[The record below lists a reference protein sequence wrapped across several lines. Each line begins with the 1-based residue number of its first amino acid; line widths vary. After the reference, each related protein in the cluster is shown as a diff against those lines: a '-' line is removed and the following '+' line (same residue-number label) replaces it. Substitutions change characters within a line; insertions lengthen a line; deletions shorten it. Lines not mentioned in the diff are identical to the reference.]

1 MARLGV
7 TKDDVFAACKTLLK
21 AGANLTVANVREELG
36 TGSYTTL
43 LPLIDAFKVSIK
55 ETSEQ
60 VADGASSLPALPAE
74 ISDHGSKFIQD
85 IWWQATMQ
93 ASKKIDELSA
103 QFKKELA
110 DMTQLLAAKTEEL
123 SQVAGDI
130 TKLEKEADVLKA
142 DTEKK
147 DQVLNQKEGEIK
159 LLKTQLKEKDDEV
172 KLYLERSV
180 AAEKKLEFL
189 KEEKPKKKP

>member
-21 AGANLTVANVREELG
+21 EGANLTVANVREELG

-43 LPLIDAFKVSIK
+43 LPLIDAFKASFK
-55 ETSEQ
+55 ETSEK
-60 VADGASSLPALPAE
+60 VADGANALPALPAE
-74 ISDHGSKFIQD
+74 ISNQGGKLIQD

-93 ASKKIDELSA
+93 ASKKIDEISV

-110 DMTQLLAAKTEEL
+110 DMTALLAAKTEEL
-123 SQVAGDI
+123 SQFAGDI
-130 TKLEKEADVLKA
+130 TKLEKEAESLKA
-142 DTEKK
+142 DVEQKG
-147 DQVLNQKEGEIK
+147 QNLNQKEGEIK

-189 KEEKPKKKP
+189 KEEKKK

>member
-21 AGANLTVANVREELG
+21 EGANLTVANVREELG

-43 LPLIDAFKVSIK
+43 LPLIDAFKASFK
-55 ETSEQ
+55 ETAEK
-60 VADGASSLPALPAE
+60 VADGAGSLPALPTE
-74 ISDHGSKFIQD
+74 ISDHGVKFIQD
-85 IWWQATMQ
+85 IWWQASAQ
-93 ASKKIDELSA
+93 ASKKIDEISA

-110 DMTQLLAAKTEEL
+110 DMTQVVAAKTEEL

-130 TKLEKEADVLKA
+130 TKLEKEAESLKA
-142 DTEKK
+142 DVEAKG
-147 DQVLNQKEGEIK
+147 QGLNQKEGEIK

-189 KEEKPKKKP
+189 KEEKKK

>member
-21 AGANLTVANVREELG
+21 EGANLTVANVREELG

-43 LPLIDAFKVSIK
+43 LPLIDAFKASFK
-55 ETSEQ
+55 ETSEK
-60 VADGASSLPALPAE
+60 VADGANALPALPAE

-93 ASKKIDELSA
+93 ANKKIDEISA

-110 DMTQLLAAKTEEL
+110 DMSAVVAAKTEEL

-130 TKLEKEADVLKA
+130 TKLEKEAESLKA
-142 DTEKK
+142 DGEAKG
-147 DQVLNQKEGEIK
+147 QGLNQKEGEIK

-180 AAEKKLEFL
+180 AAEKRLEFL
-189 KEEKPKKKP
+189 KEEKRK

>member
-21 AGANLTVANVREELG
+21 EGANLTVANVREELG

-43 LPLIDAFKVSIK
+43 LPLIDAFKASFK
-55 ETSEQ
+55 ESSEKI
-60 VADGASSLPALPAE
+60 ADGASALPALPAE
-74 ISDHGSKFIQD
+74 ISNQGAKFVQD

-93 ASKKIDELSA
+93 ANKKIDEISA

-110 DMTQLLAAKTEEL
+110 DMTALLAAKTEEL

-130 TKLEKEADVLKA
+130 TKLEKEAESLKA

-147 DQVLNQKEGEIK
+147 DQLLNQKEGEIK
-159 LLKTQLKEKDDEV
+159 LLKAQLKEKDDEV

-180 AAEKKLEFL
+180 AAEKRLEFL
-189 KEEKPKKKP
+189 KEEKKK

>member
-21 AGANLTVANVREELG
+21 EGANLTVANVREELG

-43 LPLIDAFKVSIK
+43 LPLIDAFKASFK
-55 ETSEQ
+55 ESSEK

-74 ISDHGSKFIQD
+74 ISDQGGKFIQD
-85 IWWQATMQ
+85 IWWQATVQ
-93 ASKKIDELSA
+93 TNKKIDEISA

-110 DMTQLLAAKTEEL
+110 DMAAVVAAKTEEL

-130 TKLEKEADVLKA
+130 TKLEKEVESLKA
-142 DTEKK
+142 DVEAKG
-147 DQVLNQKEGEIK
+147 QNLNQKEGEIK
-159 LLKTQLKEKDDEV
+159 LLKAQLKEKDDEV

-180 AAEKKLEFL
+180 AAEKRLEFL
-189 KEEKPKKKP
+189 KEEKKK

>member
-21 AGANLTVANVREELG
+21 EGANLTVANVREELG

-43 LPLIDAFKVSIK
+43 LPLIDAFKASVR
-55 ETSEQ
+55 ETSEK
-60 VADGASSLPALPAE
+60 VADGASALPALPPE
-74 ISDHGSKFIQD
+74 ISDHGAKFIQD
-85 IWWQATMQ
+85 IWWQATVQ
-93 ASKKIDELSA
+93 ASKKIDEISV

-110 DMTQLLAAKTEEL
+110 DMAAVVAAKTEEL

-130 TKLEKEADVLKA
+130 TKLEKEAEILKA
-142 DTEKK
+142 DGEQKS
-147 DQVLNQKEGEIK
+147 QILNQKEGEIK
-159 LLKTQLKEKDDEV
+159 LLKAQLKEKDEDV

-180 AAEKKLEFL
+180 AAEKRLEFL
-189 KEEKPKKKP
+189 KEEKPKTK